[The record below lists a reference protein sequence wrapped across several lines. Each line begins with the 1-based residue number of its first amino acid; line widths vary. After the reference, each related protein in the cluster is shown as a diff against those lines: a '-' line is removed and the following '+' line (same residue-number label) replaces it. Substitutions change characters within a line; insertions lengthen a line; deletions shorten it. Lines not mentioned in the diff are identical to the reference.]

1 MTAFGGTLLRWY
13 KKHAREL
20 PWRETRDPYVIW
32 LSEVILQQ
40 TRVEQGLPYFHRFT
54 EAFPTVRDLARAKE
68 EKVMKLWQ
76 GLGYYSRAR
85 NLHKAAKVVANEY
98 QGKFPRTFDE
108 LRSLPGIGDYTAAAI
123 ASFAFD
129 QAVAVVDGNV
139 FRFLSRCFGIDTPID
154 SPRAKRE
161 FRELAESLMEGHA
174 PHLFNQAIMEFGAI
188 SCKSAQPLCAS
199 CPFRDTCH
207 AFQRDLIT
215 KLPVKAKKQKVR
227 DRYFHYLILNTPKG
241 VYLRQRATGDIWAKL
256 YEFPLLET
264 DQPTEPASLMRS
276 SAWKRILG
284 KQPIHIRQISR
295 EYKHLLSHQ
304 RIHARFYLLDGKVKP
319 EQDWILAD
327 KAKRKRLAVSR
338 LVETGLEQ
346 AGF

>member
-1 MTAFGGTLLRWY
+1 MAAFGRTLLRWY

-54 EAFPTVRDLARAKE
+54 KAFPTVRDLARAKE

-98 QGKFPRTFDE
+98 QGRFPRTFDE
-108 LRSLPGIGDYTAAAI
+108 LRSLPGVGDYTAAAI

-161 FRELAESLMEGHA
+161 FRELAESLMEGHP

-188 SCKSAQPLCAS
+188 SCKPVQPLCVS
-199 CPFRDTCH
+199 CPFRETCH
-207 AFQRDLIT
+207 AYQHDLIIR
-215 KLPVKAKKQKVR
+215 LPVKAKKQKVR
-227 DRYFHYLILNTPKG
+227 DRYFHYLIISTPKG
-241 VYLRQRATGDIWAKL
+241 VYLRQRTTGDIWAKL

-264 DQPTEPASLMRS
+264 DHPTEPASLMRS
-276 SAWKRILG
+276 AAWKSILG
-284 KQPIHIRQISR
+284 KQTTHIRHISR

-304 RIHARFYLLDGKVKP
+304 RIHARFYLLEGAVKP
-319 EQDWILAD
+319 DEDWILAD
-327 KAKRKRLAVSR
+327 KTKRKQLAVSR
-338 LVETGLEQ
+338 LVEVGLQE
-346 AGF
+346 AGL